1 MNASPVVKHSSSK
14 LCLMAH
20 FILRAS
26 FGGFDGLV
34 MSIDTGKEGSLM
46 AKCAGVVYGERATGS
61 RVWPPGAPWRCQ
73 LLGPC
78 PRKGLVCCTPG
89 RHGAA
94 LAHSPPP
101 RGCAGGVGPSEVCK
115 LHLVLFIC
123 VSALGRFFCYVVTIV
138 AFYFFNIILYSFQL
152 YSLVV

>member
-1 MNASPVVKHSSSK
+1 
-14 LCLMAH
+14 MAPW
-20 FILRAS
+20 
-26 FGGFDGLV
+26 
-34 MSIDTGKEGSLM
+34 GSLEM
-46 AKCAGVVYGERATGS
+46 PAAGPLPSE
-61 RVWPPGAPWRCQ
+61 GAG
-73 LLGPC
+73 LLH
-78 PRKGLVCCTPG
+78 TG